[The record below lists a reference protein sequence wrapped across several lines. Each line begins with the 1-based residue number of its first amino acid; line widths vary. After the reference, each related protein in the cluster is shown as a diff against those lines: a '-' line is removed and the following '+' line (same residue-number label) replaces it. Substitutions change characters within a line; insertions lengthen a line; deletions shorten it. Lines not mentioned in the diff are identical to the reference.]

1 MHPIILKPFVI
12 FVALSCLSAS
22 ARSDPDPAAVELT
35 SQAQSLLQ
43 DSGWGGYYAEAMELL
58 DQAVKADPSYA
69 LARQT
74 RLNQY
79 LVKGDVQAAVEE
91 SGELTKIN
99 DIPETHLFHCMLL
112 EFQNPDYKGRNDCYA
127 RVADEFAARP
137 EPHTDLNY
145 VFALR
150 LAEAPEFEAEAK
162 QHLRSLEHA
171 ELQALA
177 RELLFEKSR
186 SQLIRTYFP
195 LP

>member
-1 MHPIILKPFVI
+1 MAI
-12 FVALSCLSAS
+12 
-22 ARSDPDPAAVELT
+22 ELT
-35 SQAQSLLQ
+35 NQAQSILR
-43 DSGWGGYYAEAMELL
+43 DSGWDGYNAEAMELL
-58 DQAVKADPSYA
+58 NQAIQADPGYF
-69 LARQT
+69 LARQV

-79 LVKGDVQAAVEE
+79 LTRGDLRAAVVESEE
-91 SGELTKIN
+91 LIKIN